1 MKEFLTLFTHTFF
14 VLQKEPFRRVRAE
27 EMEINPKFNNSFEAK
42 VIHWF
47 FLFNHDTILVLS
59 LFRVMKR
66 KKRRKM
72 ISTTD
77 RSVRAWASRGTREG
91 VEEAEEDLAVTGT
104 EEDEGVGAEV
114 ASEGDAVAS
123 AVTVKD
129 PEAAA
134 VASGVTVTGSDG
146 DVVALAVT
154 VMGSEGD
161 AVVLATAGALVVM
174 MMSMVQMVGTT
185 KDSREMERV
194 ASGEDEAEALAT
206 AGASEI
212 AMVIPMDSITE
223 MSVEE
228 DLEVAEALE
237 IVTVGLEVA
246 LVTGTVVDLGD
257 VGIEGE
263 GVEASGGDSIRA
275 QA

>member
-1 MKEFLTLFTHTFF
+1 MA
-14 VLQKEPFRRVRAE
+14 Q
-27 EMEINPKFNNSFEAK
+27 
-42 VIHWF
+42 W
-47 FLFNHDTILVLS
+47 
-59 LFRVMKR
+59 RVMKR

-77 RSVRAWASRGTREG
+77 RSVRAWASRGTLEG

-228 DLEVAEALE
+228 DNPVRVLCILINPTPSRYGVVPEAEGAMGVPLQ
-237 IVTVGLEVA
+237 TSPHLPPSR
-246 LVTGTVVDLGD
+246 DLQHPRSDGSSPRGRAEKCQTPFGNARTE
-257 VGIEGE
+257 GI
-263 GVEASGGDSIRA
+263 SRDWFFP
-275 QA
+275 